1 MILSS
6 LQNCVVSRLL
16 IDSRPKGGHANQTG
30 NCWIASGDS
39 KTPPTFSSQGRVLT
53 RGTTLVQPAVARRP
67 SQPPTRLRSVTRP
80 AVPPYFAVQADCS
93 GASNPQRIP
102 HRLAPTAGSL
112 SGKGLS
118 FSPSLHLLGGYSSGE
133 RRVCQ
138 EENLRGRGGCGI
150 MAPEFGAGGMFHE
163 NKRTAGRHILR
174 QHYGLQ

>member
-118 FSPSLHLLGGYSSGE
+118 FSPSSHLLVEHFNGFPPA
-133 RRVCQ
+133 CQ
-138 EENLRGRGGCGI
+138 EKISPGGKKNFKKQLLFPGNCAMI
-150 MAPEFGAGGMFHE
+150 PVAFTR
-163 NKRTAGRHILR
+163 NTLKRRKR
-174 QHYGLQ
+174 